1 MKSKKS
7 QIKIQVHKNHP
18 RFLVPLFSTKGQLKI
33 QEMAFMLVAIILF
46 FVLVG
51 LFAASIVYKNL
62 HEQATQIEEEK
73 TLSAI
78 SNLAGTAEFAC
89 TGTRPNCIDGDKLMG
104 LIEKRSY
111 ESYWPFTSL
120 RVVKYRGFNK
130 KEKDFIKCNIQN
142 YPDCDVFEIYD
153 KKSLNEN
160 VIHSFVA
167 LCRVEFEQNPYEKC
181 EIAQLWAGSKRK

>member
-1 MKSKKS
+1 MGKKLNEMKSKKS
-7 QIKIQVHKNHP
+7 QIKIQ
-18 RFLVPLFSTKGQLKI
+18 
-33 QEMAFMLVAIILF
+33 EMAFLLVAIIMF

-62 HEQATQIEEEK
+62 HKSATAIEEEK
-73 TLSAI
+73 TLSII

-104 LIEKRSY
+104 LIGKRSY

-120 RVVKYRGFNK
+120 KVVRFSGFNK
-130 KEKDFIKCNIQN
+130 KEDDFIECNVQN
-142 YPDCDVFEIYD
+142 YPNCDVFEIYD
-153 KKSLNEN
+153 KNRLLEKDGDKNINEN

-167 LCRVEFEQNPYEKC
+167 LCRIEFEQNPYEKC
-181 EIAQLWAGSKRK
+181 EIAQLWAGSERK

>member
-7 QIKIQVHKNHP
+7 QLKIQAGKNQ
-18 RFLVPLFSTKGQLKI
+18 RFLVPRFSKNGQLKI

-51 LFAASIVYKNL
+51 LFAATIVYKNL
-62 HEQATQIEEEK
+62 KESATNIEEER

-78 SNLAGTAEFAC
+78 SNLAGTAEFVC
-89 TGTRPNCIDGDKLMG
+89 TGNRPNCIDEDKLMS
-104 LIEKRSY
+104 LIGKKSY

-120 RVVKYRGFNK
+120 RIVKFSGLSEN
-130 KEKDFIKCNIQN
+130 ETEWIKCNIQN
-142 YPDCDVFEIYD
+142 YPDCDVLEVYD
-153 KKSLNEN
+153 KNQHKNE
-160 VIHSFVA
+160 IGSFVA

-181 EIAQLWAGSKRK
+181 EIGMLLAGSDRK